1 MRGCAVTEMIAP
13 CVFPCLKLHPTKLSL
28 GSGCVYILMPVSVNF
43 PILKWHLCLC
53 IQCWY
58 LLKDSWAGLGCLLQ
72 GGGSTDK
79 VPFANWRVN
88 RWHGQHSR
96 SLWTWVYHS
105 PGSHLVVF
113 SPLTHSLAYFLGTI
127 LPLLFTLLNLKQK
140 LGLKPFRKRTKPVRF
155 SANPFNLCW
164 SPNHA
169 VLSCGEIFSYC
180 LMHRNPFPLSFCF

>member
-1 MRGCAVTEMIAP
+1 MTP
-13 CVFPCLKLHPTKLSL
+13 LSL
-28 GSGCVYILMPVSVNF
+28 HSVLVSPEGFLSRVGM
-43 PILKWHLCLC
+43 
-53 IQCWY
+53 
-58 LLKDSWAGLGCLLQ
+58 SAVQ

-180 LMHRNPFPLSFCF
+180 LMHRNPFPLSFCFQSCAETQHWCRIMGSGNWTPLPFWSSPQNCNQWSNKY